1 MVESAAKGRV
11 ARAKVAS
18 KGGEGGK
25 GGEGRAV
32 RVRAVRVR
40 GMEWRTYLDRR
51 YTKVNGRVKTSAVES
66 CYVPEPFYSFFFI
79 LPYVNLFSA
88 THGDSQA

>member
-1 MVESAAKGRV
+1 MLADMKQQTFALNVSVERHSFICLV
-11 ARAKVAS
+11 VP
-18 KGGEGGK
+18 
-25 GGEGRAV
+25 
-32 RVRAVRVR
+32 
-40 GMEWRTYLDRR
+40 D
-51 YTKVNGRVKTSAVES
+51 